1 MRGTINHPMK
11 HFKMP
16 FAATCLFILLPVAHA
31 QVKTP
36 ANIACQPHEG
46 DTVGTHLCTALR
58 NKLAQSPRYEAGLAA
73 GVYRILVTSET
84 TPEAPRISVGAVAF
98 VYKNPSCS
106 DFIGLEV
113 ITTGADRVEEQA
125 THLLAKFD
133 EAIEKHKRAK
143 TQ

>member
-1 MRGTINHPMK
+1 MK
-11 HFKMP
+11 HFKTL
-16 FAATCLFILLPVAHA
+16 FAATCFFILLPVAHA
-31 QVKTP
+31 QKTP
-36 ANIACQPHEG
+36 VNIACQPHEG
-46 DTVGTHLCTALR
+46 DAVGTHLCTVLR
-58 NKLAQSPRYEAGLAA
+58 NKLAQSPRYEAELAA

-84 TPEAPRISVGAVAF
+84 TPKAPLISVGAVAF
-98 VYKNPSCS
+98 VYKTPSCS

>member
-1 MRGTINHPMK
+1 MK
-11 HFKMP
+11 HFKTL
-16 FAATCLFILLPVAHA
+16 FAATCFFILLPVAHA
-31 QVKTP
+31 QKTP
-36 ANIACQPHEG
+36 VNIACQPHEG
-46 DTVGTHLCTALR
+46 DAVGTHLCTVLR
-58 NKLAQSPRYEAGLAA
+58 NKLAQSPRYEAELAA

-84 TPEAPRISVGAVAF
+84 TPKAPLISVGAVAF
-98 VYKNPSCS
+98 VYKIPSCS

-113 ITTGADRVEEQA
+113 ITTGADRIEEQA

>member
-1 MRGTINHPMK
+1 MK
-11 HFKMP
+11 HFKTL
-16 FAATCLFILLPVAHA
+16 FAATCFFILLPVAHA
-31 QVKTP
+31 QKTP
-36 ANIACQPHEG
+36 VNIACQPHEG
-46 DTVGTHLCTALR
+46 DAVGTHLCTVLR
-58 NKLAQSPRYEAGLAA
+58 NKLAQSPRYEAELAA

-98 VYKNPSCS
+98 VYKTPSCS

-113 ITTGADRVEEQA
+113 ISTGADRVEEQA

>member
-1 MRGTINHPMK
+1 MK
-11 HFKMP
+11 HFKTL
-16 FAATCLFILLPVAHA
+16 FAATCFFILLPVAHA
-31 QVKTP
+31 QKTP
-36 ANIACQPHEG
+36 VNIACQPHEG
-46 DTVGTHLCTALR
+46 DAVGTHLCAALR

-98 VYKNPSCS
+98 VYKTPSCS

-113 ITTGADRVEEQA
+113 ISTGADRVEEQA